1 MSLKTKKIFIC
12 GHNGMVGNSL
22 LKLLKSKKFKSII
35 VKNRKDLDL
44 TDFNKLN
51 KFIRKTK
58 PHIIINCA
66 GLVGGIMANNLNP
79 LNFLRVNINIQLN
92 IINSCE
98 KNKIKNFIN
107 LGSSCIY
114 PKFSKQPI
122 KEDYLLDGKLEKT
135 NEGYALAKIIGLK
148 ACEYFNKKNKTNYV
162 TLMPCNIYGPNDE
175 FDKDKSHFLPALI
188 RKFHKSKK
196 NNSVEIWGSGNVKR
210 ELMHVDDLSDA
221 IYFFM
226 KKIYL
231 KDKKLIK
238 MINQKPYINI
248 GSGKDMKIKDYTK
261 IIKKIINKNAKVFYN
276 KKYPDGTPRKLLD
289 ISKIKSFGWKP
300 RIKLIDGINET
311 YIWAIK
317 NKVI

>member
-22 LKLLKSKKFKSII
+22 LKLLKAKKFKNII

-44 TDFNKLN
+44 TDFDKLN
-51 KFIRKTK
+51 KFITKTK

-122 KEDYLLDGKLEKT
+122 KEDYLLTGKLEPT
-135 NEGYALAKIIGLK
+135 NDAYAIAKIAGIK
-148 ACEYFNKKNKTNYV
+148 MCESYNHQFNRNFIC
-162 TLMPCNIYGPNDE
+162 LMPTNLYGPNDNY
-175 FDKDKSHFLPALI
+175 DLKKSHFFPALI
-188 RKFHKSKK
+188 KKIHLAKK
-196 NNSVEIWGSGNVKR
+196 NKKKFIEVWGNGKARR
-210 ELMHVDDLSDA
+210 ELMYVDDLA
-221 IYFFM
+221 NACEFFL
-226 KKIYL
+226 KK
-231 KDKKLIK
+231 KKLK
-238 MINQKPYINI
+238 HSLINI
-248 GSGKDMKIKDYTK
+248 GSGEEKSIKQFCFYIMKKL
-261 IIKKIINKNAKVFYN
+261 NYN
-276 KKYPDGTPRKLLD
+276 LKLKFDHSKPNGTPRKFLD
-289 ISKIKSFGWKP
+289 CKLALKYGWKSKFSLDQGFK
-300 RIKLIDGINET
+300 IT
-311 YIWAIK
+311 YK
-317 NKVI
+317 NFTDKKIT